1 MSSCCGTETVE
12 LPNEPRVAGKIRTVA
27 LVGPPNSGKSTLFNR
42 LTGLRQKVANYPGVT
57 VEQRVGRLSGI
68 GRGDLTL
75 IDLPGIYGLD
85 RYSEDARV
93 AVEVLH
99 GEMPGTPVP
108 DAILLVLDSLQLR
121 RQLMLAAPVLAL
133 NLPTLVLLNMS
144 DLMEARGGQV
154 DTLALARELGV
165 PVAKISATRGTG
177 LDAINH
183 FLDRKAETAPA
194 GNGWARTAALAGQAE
209 LSGAA
214 ALDQQAGTT
223 GAPATTTRIELPVI
237 GNPRSYRQWAT
248 GISTRTKYKAPLSSE
263 WSKRIDGVLLHRVW
277 GPLFFLAVVFA
288 VFQVVFTIG
297 NPLSDAMGNLLY
309 AAGDKVAPLLG
320 HGWLESL
327 AIDGVW
333 RGVASVLVFLPQILL
348 LFLFIGVLEDS
359 GYLAR
364 AALIADRVMRS
375 IGLNGKA
382 FIPLLSAYAC
392 AVPAIMATRTIE
404 NKRDRF
410 ATILVTPF
418 MTCSARLPIYL
429 LMIAAFIPNKP
440 LLGDFLGMQAAVMLS
455 LYVLGFLA
463 ALGTA
468 RLLKSSILKAS
479 SAPFILELPQYRMP
493 TLRSLALRLMDRGKI
508 FLKQA
513 GTVILSVTVVLWVL
527 SHLPAGTTLG
537 ESLIGRVGHW
547 IEPVIRPLGFNWK
560 IGIGLLTSVMAREVI
575 VGTLGT
581 LYGADPTT
589 HSLGLQAA
597 LRHDLTLG
605 GAMALVVFFAFAL
618 QCTSTLAIVRR
629 EMNSW
634 KWPLLQFCY
643 MSVLAYVAALVTNQA
658 ILAFMR

>member
-1 MSSCCGTETVE
+1 MSDCCSTATIEV
-12 LPNEPRVAGKIRTVA
+12 PVEPRVAGKIRTVA

-68 GRGDLTL
+68 GRSDLTL

-85 RYSEDARV
+85 TYSEDARV
-93 AVEVLH
+93 AVDVLR
-99 GEMPGTPVP
+99 GEMPGTPAP
-108 DAILLVLDSLQLR
+108 DAILLVLDSLHLR

-133 NLPTLVLLNMS
+133 GLPTLVLLNMS
-144 DLMEARGGQV
+144 DLMEARGGRV
-154 DTLALARELGV
+154 DTLALAQELGV

-177 LDAINH
+177 LDSVTQ
-183 FLDRKAETAPA
+183 FLNKKAEPEPELTA
-194 GNGWARTAALAGQAE
+194 
-209 LSGAA
+209 S
-214 ALDQQAGTT
+214 
-223 GAPATTTRIELPVI
+223 RIELPVV

-248 GISTRTKYKAPLSSE
+248 GISTRTKYKAPLSSQ
-263 WSKRIDGVLLHRVW
+263 WTRRIDGILLHKAW
-277 GPLFFLAVVFA
+277 GPLIFLAVVFA
-288 VFQVVFTIG
+288 VFQVVFAIG
-297 NPLSDAMGNLLY
+297 QPLSDGFGDVLNL
-309 AAGDKVAPLLG
+309 AGDKVGLLMG
-320 HGWLESL
+320 HGWVESL
-327 AIDGVW
+327 LIDGVW

-418 MTCSARLPIYL
+418 MTCSARLPIYM

-440 LLGDFLGMQAAVMLS
+440 ILGDFLGMRAAVMLS

-479 SAPFILELPQYRMP
+479 SAPFILELPQYRLP
-493 TLRSLALRLMDRGKI
+493 TVRSLSLRLMDRGKV

-513 GTVILSVTVVLWVL
+513 GTVILAVTMVLWVL
-527 SHLPAGTTLG
+527 SHLPAGTSLG
-537 ESLIGRVGHW
+537 ESLIGRVGHF
-547 IEPVIRPLGFNWK
+547 IEPAIRPLGFNWK

-581 LYGADPTT
+581 LYGADPATQ
-589 HSLGLQAA
+589 SLGLQAA

-629 EMNSW
+629 ETNSW
-634 KWPLLQFCY
+634 KWPALQFCY
-643 MSVLAYVAALVTNQA
+643 MGVLAYLAALATNQA

>member
-1 MSSCCGTETVE
+1 MSDCCSTATVDV
-12 LPNEPRVAGKIRTVA
+12 PIEPRVAGKIRTVA

-57 VEQRVGRLSGI
+57 VEQRVGRLNGI
-68 GRGDLTL
+68 GRSDLTL

-99 GEMPGTPVP
+99 GEMPGTPAP
-108 DAILLVLDSLQLR
+108 DAVLLVLDSLQLR

-133 NLPTLVLLNMS
+133 GLPTLVLLNMS
-144 DLMEARGGQV
+144 DLMESRGGSV
-154 DTLALARELGV
+154 DTLALAQELGA
-165 PVAKISATRGTG
+165 PVARISATRGAG
-177 LDAINH
+177 LDAVTH
-183 FLDRKAETAPA
+183 FLNRKAEPVEAPA
-194 GNGWARTAALAGQAE
+194 PG
-209 LSGAA
+209 
-214 ALDQQAGTT
+214 
-223 GAPATTTRIELPVI
+223 RIELPVV
-237 GNPRSYRQWAT
+237 GNPRSYRQWAH
-248 GISTRTKYKAPLSSE
+248 GVSSRTKYKAPLSSE
-263 WSKRIDGVLLHRVW
+263 WTRRIDGVLLHKIW
-277 GPLFFLAVVFA
+277 GPLIFLAVVFA
-288 VFQVVFTIG
+288 VFQVVFSIG
-297 NPLSDAMGNLLY
+297 QPLSDGFGDVLN
-309 AAGDKVAPLLG
+309 AAGDTVGRLMG
-320 HGWLESL
+320 SGWLESL
-327 AIDGVW
+327 LIDGIW

-410 ATILVTPF
+410 ATILVAPF
-418 MTCSARLPIYL
+418 MTCSARLPIYM

-440 LLGDFLGMQAAVMLS
+440 LVGELCGLRAAVMLS
-455 LYVLGFLA
+455 LYLLGFVA
-463 ALGTA
+463 ALATA

-479 SAPFILELPQYRMP
+479 SAPFILELPQYRLP
-493 TLRSLALRLMDRGKI
+493 TVRSLGLRLMDRGRV
-508 FLKQA
+508 FLRQA
-513 GTVILSVTVVLWVL
+513 GTVILAVTLVLWVL
-527 SHLPAGTTLG
+527 SHFPAHVALG
-537 ESLIGRVGHW
+537 ESLIGRVGHF
-547 IEPVIRPLGFNWK
+547 IEPVIQPLGFNWK

-581 LYGADPTT
+581 LYGADPATQ
-589 HSLGLQAA
+589 SLGLQAA

-634 KWPLLQFCY
+634 KWPALQFVY
-643 MSVLAYVAALVTNQA
+643 MGVLAYVAALATNQA
-658 ILAFMR
+658 ILYFMR